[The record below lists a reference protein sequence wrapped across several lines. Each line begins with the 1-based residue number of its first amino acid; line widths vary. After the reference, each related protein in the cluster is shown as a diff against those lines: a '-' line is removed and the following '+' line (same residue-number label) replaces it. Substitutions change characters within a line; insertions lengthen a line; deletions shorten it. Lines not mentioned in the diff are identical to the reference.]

1 MSRDSAKAHYAK
13 QPGDPDEGFITASDA
28 QAAIDDIY
36 DDMSAP
42 AVIADGSVTSG
53 KIAADAVGSA
63 QIATGA
69 VGSGELATDAV
80 TSDKIADGAVSN
92 AHVASDAAIAASK
105 VAGTAVTQADT
116 GTVTNGMLAGSIAK
130 TKVAGTAITAADTG
144 TVTGT
149 MIGTGEVGNGNLA
162 ANAVNEAKIASG
174 AVTTVKIEDDAVTT
188 AKIAADAVTSA
199 EIAANA
205 VGASELAD
213 NAVDTAAIA
222 ADAVTADKIANDTI
236 TAAELAANS
245 VGTSELAN
253 DSVTAAKI
261 LDGTITANEIQNASI
276 TGAKLVND
284 TITATQIAADA
295 IGSSELANNAVD
307 TAAVADSAITTAKI
321 ADGAVTPAKL
331 ARQPGNLLS
340 ENIAGGTDELSAT
353 TGFGSAYQCTLS
365 STTAR
370 FVQGSRSLRLTLTAS
385 SGGYA
390 AWTPLGTSGV
400 PVTPGQTYTA
410 TAQAYATG
418 TANSYIT
425 LRWYDSGGSVVSNVS
440 SATSSTIN
448 AWVTH
453 TVTAVAP
460 GTAAYASVAVTGSAG
475 TTGDTIDWDA
485 LGFWRGAGGK
495 WQLPGIPI
503 PGQSEIAVNDAVN
516 LSGTGSP
523 EGVVTAAPGST
534 WLQIGDAITVS
545 GNLSWRKATGT
556 GNTGWVAEGALADT
570 GLRNIASI
578 IDADWAPH
586 ASGGY
591 LSLCRIGQTVTLV
604 GRLERVTASGTR
616 SDMDPVVTVPT
627 GFVPQSAYRAIGQ
640 AVYYVSA
647 AAANIGYLG
656 DVASAAR
663 MDVIIPSGGTW
674 ATGDDVFIQAS
685 WITDDAWP
693 ASLPGSAA

>member
-1 MSRDSAKAHYAK
+1 MSRDSAKAHYTK

-213 NAVDTAAIA
+213 SAVDTAAIA

-236 TAAELAANS
+236 TAAELAAGS
-245 VGTSELAN
+245 VGTSELAD

-284 TITATQIAADA
+284 TITAAQIAANA
-295 IGSSELANNAVD
+295 VGASELADNAVD
-307 TAAVADSAITTAKI
+307 TAAIQ
-321 ADGAVTPAKL
+321 DGAATPAKL

-340 ENIAGGTDELSAT
+340 ENQASIETDASGWIGYEANLTASTSYAYH
-353 TGFGSAYQCTLS
+353 GSK
-365 STTAR
+365 
-370 FVQGSRSLRLTLTAS
+370 SLRLESTVANGGIAYVDTSPGSITPGDTYTVTAQVRTNQPS
-385 SGGYA
+385 SETAYVGLQWYTSGGA
-390 AWTPLGTSGV
+390 VIDTAIGKVTALSNSAWTQLMTTATAPANASYVRVLLARNAGVAWAYSYWDAIGLWKGVGGQWSLPGV
-400 PVTPGQTYTA
+400 PVPGQGA
-410 TAQAYATG
+410 IK
-418 TANSYIT
+418 ANGAVE
-425 LRWYDSGGSVVSNVS
+425 LPGGDYSPEG
-440 SATSSTIN
+440 
-448 AWVTH
+448 
-453 TVTAVAP
+453 TVTA
-460 GTAAYASVAVTGSAG
+460 
-475 TTGDTIDWDA
+475 
-485 LGFWRGAGGK
+485 
-495 WQLPGIPI
+495 
-503 PGQSEIAVNDAVN
+503 N
-516 LSGTGSP
+516 
-523 EGVVTAAPGST
+523 PGST
-534 WLQIGDAITVS
+534 FLQTSGAATVT
-545 GNLSWRKATGT
+545 GMLSWRKATGT
-556 GNTGWVAEGALADT
+556 GNTGWVPEGALADT
-570 GLRNIASI
+570 GWRDVSSLLINGWSC
-578 IDADWAPH
+578 
-586 ASGGY
+586 SGGFFRIKRVGSRV
-591 LSLCRIGQTVTLV
+591 SLM
-604 GRLERVTASGTR
+604 TAALKGGATINVQMCDIPAGFRTTPYSVPGAVFRDDVSTGKGGWLQASYSSPNVWGGLNDGTTWTT
-616 SDMDPVVTVPT
+616 DH
-627 GFVPQSAYRAIGQ
+627 G
-640 AVYYVSA
+640 VSME
-647 AAANIGYLG
+647 
-656 DVASAAR
+656 AS
-663 MDVIIPSGGTW
+663 W
-674 ATGDDVFIQAS
+674 LTGDS
-685 WITDDAWP
+685 WP